1 MPYDTRED
9 AQKEYTLKVP
19 QHHHCRK
26 CGNAFIGEGYY
37 CSEACKKTDGDAARK
52 SLRKYILMLVVLW
65 AVVIAA
71 VVVTKAI

>member
-1 MPYDTRED
+1 MPYDTREQ

-37 CSEACKKTDGDAARK
+37 CSENCRKTDGDAAKK
-52 SLRKYILMLVVLW
+52 SLRKYMVICGVLW
-65 AVVIAA
+65 VVTIAA
-71 VVVTKAI
+71 ILIVGI